1 MSQSIHSILR
11 SEVANVDD
19 CAYSWDSN
27 IYGTSQFT
35 KQLCIHHLI
44 YPDDKPTDMSYHYRD
59 EETEIQKGHPTCPK
73 S

>member
-1 MSQSIHSILR
+1 MWMTVLIPGIVTSLSS
-11 SEVANVDD
+11 
-19 CAYSWDSN
+19 SN

>member
-1 MSQSIHSILR
+1 MWMTVLILGIVT
-11 SEVANVDD
+11 SL
-19 CAYSWDSN
+19 SSSN